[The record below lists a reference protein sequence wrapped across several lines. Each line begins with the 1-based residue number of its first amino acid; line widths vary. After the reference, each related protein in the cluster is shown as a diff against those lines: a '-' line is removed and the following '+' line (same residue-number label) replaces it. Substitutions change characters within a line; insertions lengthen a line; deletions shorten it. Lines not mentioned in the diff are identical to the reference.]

1 MFFNNFPNTKYD
13 FEGQGKL
20 QNIKNIFRSV
30 RALPEFIDEFTGY
43 KLYDV
48 INGERPD
55 IVSQKLYGR
64 PDFYWTFFVVN
75 DFLHDGYRA
84 WPMSQ
89 EDLLQ
94 YFDTHYEGFVITTDP
109 KIIPDADGLD
119 TFKNS
124 IAGQF
129 DLGEILH
136 GGTSGAKGTLT
147 KKDIDMNQLI
157 IQDVTLGSAGIHPI
171 TGASDS
177 TITGGQFIGKDSD
190 GEGEGEAIIQN
201 SNSEQ
206 VQSHIVYKY
215 IDAPYQYYATADS
228 VNQRS
233 VTNRTFINSSEKEQI
248 AIDPNNSEA
257 NSDGQVFR
265 TINNTVD
272 ENFISFKTYREYES
286 ELNDARSQIRYVDVN
301 YIGDFVNKFNKL
313 INL

>member
-1 MFFNNFPNTKYD
+1 MFFNRFPNTKYD
-13 FEGQGKL
+13 FDGQGKF

-30 RALPEFIDEFTGY
+30 RALPEFLDTFTSY

-55 IVSQKLYGR
+55 IVSSRLYGT
-64 PDFYWTFFVVN
+64 PQFYWTFFVVN

-89 EDLLQ
+89 QDLVQ
-94 YFDTHYEGFVITTDP
+94 YFETQYEGFVITTDP
-109 KIIPDADGLD
+109 EIVPDADGLD

-157 IQDVTLGSAGIHPI
+157 IQDVTLGSAGKHPI
-171 TGASDS
+171 SGADDAS
-177 TITGGQFIGKDSD
+177 ITGGQFIAN
-190 GEGEGEAIIQN
+190 EAIIQN
-201 SNSEQ
+201 SNTEQ
-206 VQSHIVYKY
+206 VESHIVYKY

-228 VNQRS
+228 ANQRS

-248 AIDPNNSEA
+248 AIDPNNPEA

-265 TINNTVD
+265 TTNNTVD
-272 ENFISFKTYREYES
+272 ENFISFKTYREYET
-286 ELNDARSQIRYVDVN
+286 ELNDARSQIRYVDPN
-301 YIGDFVNKFNKL
+301 YIGEFVERFTELLNE
-313 INL
+313 

>member
-1 MFFNNFPNTKYD
+1 MFFNRFPNTKYD
-13 FEGQGKL
+13 FDGQGKF

-30 RALPEFIDEFTGY
+30 RALPEFLDTFTSY

-55 IVSQKLYGR
+55 IVSSRLYGT
-64 PDFYWTFFVVN
+64 PQFYWTFFVVN

-89 EDLLQ
+89 QDLVQ
-94 YFDTHYEGFVITTDP
+94 YFETQYEGFVITTDP
-109 KIIPDADGLD
+109 EIVPDADGLD

-147 KKDIDMNQLI
+147 KKDVDMNQLV
-157 IQDVTLGSAGIHPI
+157 IQDVTLGTAGKHPI
-171 TGASDS
+171 SGADDS
-177 TITGGQFIGKDSD
+177 SITGGQFIAN
-190 GEGEGEAIIQN
+190 EAIIQN
-201 SNSEQ
+201 SNTEQ
-206 VQSHIVYKY
+206 VESHIVYKY

-228 VNQRS
+228 ANQRS

-265 TINNTVD
+265 TTNNTVD
-272 ENFISFKTYREYES
+272 ENFISFKTYREYET
-286 ELNDARSQIRYVDVN
+286 ELNDARSQIRYVDPN
-301 YIGDFVNKFNKL
+301 YIGEFVERFTELLNE
-313 INL
+313 

>member
-1 MFFNNFPNTKYD
+1 MFFNRFPNTKYD
-13 FEGQGKL
+13 FDGQGKF

-30 RALPEFIDEFTGY
+30 RALPEFLDTFTSY

-48 INGERPD
+48 LNGERPD
-55 IVSQKLYGR
+55 IVSSRLYGT
-64 PDFYWTFFVVN
+64 PQFYWTFFVVN

-89 EDLLQ
+89 QDLVQ
-94 YFDTHYEGFVITTDP
+94 YFETQYEGFVITTDP
-109 KIIPDADGLD
+109 EIVPDADGLD

-147 KKDIDMNQLI
+147 KKDVDMNQLV
-157 IQDVTLGSAGIHPI
+157 IQDVTLGTAGKHPI
-171 TGASDS
+171 SGANDAS
-177 TITGGQFIGKDSD
+177 ITGGQFIAN
-190 GEGEGEAIIQN
+190 EAIVQN

-206 VQSHIVYKY
+206 VESHIVYKY

-228 VNQRS
+228 ANQRS

-265 TINNTVD
+265 TTNNTVD
-272 ENFISFKTYREYES
+272 ENFISFKTYREYET
-286 ELNDARSQIRYVDVN
+286 ELNDARSQIRYVDPN
-301 YIGDFVNKFNKL
+301 YIGEFVERFTELLNE
-313 INL
+313 

>member
-1 MFFNNFPNTKYD
+1 MFFNRFPNTKYD
-13 FEGQGKL
+13 FDGQGKF

-30 RALPEFIDEFTGY
+30 RALPEFLDTFTSY

-48 INGERPD
+48 LNGERPD
-55 IVSQKLYGR
+55 IVSSRLYGT
-64 PDFYWTFFVVN
+64 PQFYWTFFVVN

-89 EDLLQ
+89 QDLVQ
-94 YFDTHYEGFVITTDP
+94 YFETQYEGFVITTDP
-109 KIIPDADGLD
+109 EIVPDADGLD

-136 GGTSGAKGTLT
+136 GGPSGAKGTLT
-147 KKDIDMNQLI
+147 KKDVDMNQLV
-157 IQDVTLGSAGIHPI
+157 IQDVTLGTAGKHPI
-171 TGASDS
+171 SGADDAS
-177 TITGGQFIGKDSD
+177 ITGGQFIAN
-190 GEGEGEAIIQN
+190 EAIVQN

-206 VQSHIVYKY
+206 VESHIVYKY

-228 VNQRS
+228 ANQRS

-265 TINNTVD
+265 TTNNTVD
-272 ENFISFKTYREYES
+272 ENFISFKTYREYET
-286 ELNDARSQIRYVDVN
+286 ELNDARSQIRYVDPN
-301 YIGDFVNKFNKL
+301 YIGEFVERFTELLNE
-313 INL
+313 

>member
-1 MFFNNFPNTKYD
+1 MFFNNFPNIKYD

-94 YFDTHYEGFVITTDP
+94 YFDTQYEGFVITTDP
-109 KIIPDADGLD
+109 EIVPDADGLD

-157 IQDVTLGSAGIHPI
+157 IQDVTLGSAGKHPI
-171 TGASDS
+171 SGADDAS
-177 TITGGQFIGKDSD
+177 ITGGQFIAN
-190 GEGEGEAIIQN
+190 EAIIQN
-201 SNSEQ
+201 SNTEQ

-228 VNQRS
+228 TNQKS

>member
-1 MFFNNFPNTKYD
+1 MFFNRFPNTKYD
-13 FEGQGKL
+13 FDGQGKF

-30 RALPEFIDEFTGY
+30 RALPEFLDTFTSY

-55 IVSQKLYGR
+55 IVSSRLYGT
-64 PDFYWTFFVVN
+64 PQFYWTFFVVN

-89 EDLLQ
+89 QDLVQ
-94 YFDTHYEGFVITTDP
+94 YFDTQYEGFVITTDP
-109 KIIPDADGLD
+109 EIVPDADGLD

-147 KKDIDMNQLI
+147 KKDVDMNQLV
-157 IQDVTLGSAGIHPI
+157 IQDVTLGTAGKHPI
-171 TGASDS
+171 SGADDAS
-177 TITGGQFIGKDSD
+177 ITGGQFIAN
-190 GEGEGEAIIQN
+190 EAIVQN

-206 VQSHIVYKY
+206 VESHIVYKY

-228 VNQRS
+228 ANQRS

-265 TINNTVD
+265 TTNNTVD
-272 ENFISFKTYREYES
+272 ENFISFKTYREYET
-286 ELNDARSQIRYVDVN
+286 ELNDARSQIRYVDPN
-301 YIGDFVNKFNKL
+301 YIGEFVERFTELLNE
-313 INL
+313 

>member
-1 MFFNNFPNTKYD
+1 MFFNRFPNTKYD
-13 FEGQGKL
+13 FDGQGKF

-30 RALPEFIDEFTGY
+30 RALPEFLDTFTSY

-55 IVSQKLYGR
+55 IVSSRLYGT
-64 PDFYWTFFVVN
+64 PQFYWTFFVVN

-89 EDLLQ
+89 QDLVQ
-94 YFDTHYEGFVITTDP
+94 YFETQYEGIVITTDP
-109 KIIPDADGLD
+109 EIVPDADGLD

-147 KKDIDMNQLI
+147 KKDVDMNQLV
-157 IQDVTLGSAGIHPI
+157 IQDVTLGTAGIHPI
-171 TGASDS
+171 SGAADS
-177 TITGGQFIGKDSD
+177 SITGGQFIAN
-190 GEGEGEAIIQN
+190 EAIIQN
-201 SNSEQ
+201 SNTEQ
-206 VQSHIVYKY
+206 VESHIVYKY

-228 VNQRS
+228 ANQRS

-265 TINNTVD
+265 TTNNTVD
-272 ENFISFKTYREYES
+272 ENFISFKTYREYET
-286 ELNDARSQIRYVDVN
+286 ELNDARSQIRYVDPN
-301 YIGDFVNKFNKL
+301 YIGEFVERFTELLNE
-313 INL
+313 

>member
-1 MFFNNFPNTKYD
+1 MFFNRFPNTKYD
-13 FEGQGKL
+13 FDGQGKF

-30 RALPEFIDEFTGY
+30 RALPEFLDTFTSY

-55 IVSQKLYGR
+55 IVSSRLYGT
-64 PDFYWTFFVVN
+64 PQFYWTFFVVN

-89 EDLLQ
+89 QDLVQ
-94 YFDTHYEGFVITTDP
+94 YFETQYEGFVITTDP
-109 KIIPDADGLD
+109 EIVPDADGLD

-147 KKDIDMNQLI
+147 KKDVDMNQLV
-157 IQDVTLGSAGIHPI
+157 IQDVTLGTAGKHPI
-171 TGASDS
+171 SGADDAS
-177 TITGGQFIGKDSD
+177 ITGGQFIAN
-190 GEGEGEAIIQN
+190 EAIVQN

-206 VQSHIVYKY
+206 VESHIVYKY

-228 VNQRS
+228 ANQRS

-265 TINNTVD
+265 TTNNTVD
-272 ENFISFKTYREYES
+272 ENFISFKTYREYET
-286 ELNDARSQIRYVDVN
+286 ELNDARSQIRYVDPN
-301 YIGDFVNKFNKL
+301 YIGEFVERFTELLNE
-313 INL
+313 

>member
-1 MFFNNFPNTKYD
+1 MFFNRFPNTKYD
-13 FEGQGKL
+13 FDGQGKF

-30 RALPEFIDEFTGY
+30 RALPEFLDTFTSY

-55 IVSQKLYGR
+55 IVSARLYGTSQ
-64 PDFYWTFFVVN
+64 FYWTFFVVN

-89 EDLLQ
+89 QDLLQ
-94 YFDTHYEGFVITTDP
+94 YFETQYEGFVITTDP
-109 KIIPDADGLD
+109 KIVPDADGLD
-119 TFKNS
+119 TIVDS
-124 IAGQF
+124 IAGKF
-129 DLGEILH
+129 DLGETLH

-157 IQDVTLGSAGIHPI
+157 IQNVTLGTANKHPI
-171 TGASDS
+171 TNADDTS
-177 TITGGQFIGKDSD
+177 IVGGQFIG
-190 GEGEGEAIIQN
+190 EGSGGSSEAIIQN
-201 SNSEQ
+201 SNTEQ

-228 VNQRS
+228 TNQKS
-233 VTNRTFINSSEKEQI
+233 VTNRTFINSSEKEEI

-272 ENFISFKTYREYES
+272 ENFIKFKTYREYEI
-286 ELNDARSQIRYVDVN
+286 ELNDARSQIRYVDPN
-301 YIGDFVNKFNKL
+301 YIGEFVERFTELLNE
-313 INL
+313 

>member
-109 KIIPDADGLD
+109 KIVPDADGLD
-119 TFKNS
+119 TIVDS
-124 IAGQF
+124 IAGKF

-157 IQDVTLGSAGIHPI
+157 IQDVTLGSAGKHPI
-171 TGASDS
+171 SGADDAS
-177 TITGGQFIGKDSD
+177 ITGGQFIAN
-190 GEGEGEAIIQN
+190 EAIIQN
-201 SNSEQ
+201 SNTEQ

-215 IDAPYQYYATADS
+215 IDAPYQYYATTDS